1 MKRYINL
8 LIKLITISLILL
20 ICTYISVDVKSE
32 EINLNTTI
40 QVEVI
45 GEINN
50 PGIYELKYGSNFN
63 DLLQIIKLK
72 ENADIS
78 SYSLQSILYNNQ
90 LINIPSIK
98 QIKLISINNA
108 SISELITLPGIGEK
122 TAKSIIDYREN
133 ISSFLSL
140 EDLKLVKGIGESK
153 YEKIKEYICL

>member
-20 ICTYISVDVKSE
+20 ICTYISVDVKAE
-32 EINLNTTI
+32 ENNLNTTI

-90 LINIPSIK
+90 LINIPNIK